1 MNDEPYDL
9 ESVQDQY
16 EDSAI
21 TLLVNLMMQEEGGRY
36 LEESKRFEENHSF
49 GDDMDKQALKT
60 IDRHFSS
67 IRRKEKMAIIGKAFS
82 HVAKVFLIVFLIFSI
97 TFTTASAFREATM
110 DFVIK
115 TFDKGTVINKWQ
127 FVKNSTTQIR
137 GLKWLPEGDWE
148 LTYFSINGNSLTLQ
162 YDRLDGAFVYFCEIP
177 TSDGSLTIDTEDAI
191 IFDEYQVNGYSSIMS
206 IKEDYIILAWID
218 EDAGMIRNIEVSG
231 PSNILDPEIVIKIAE
246 RVV

>member
-49 GDDMDKQALKT
+49 GVDLDKQALKT

-67 IRRKEKMAIIGKAFS
+67 IRRKEKMAVVGKAFS

-97 TFTTASAFREATM
+97 TFTSVSAFRDVAM
-110 DFVIK
+110 NFVVK
-115 TFDKGTVINKWQ
+115 TFDHSSTIVSWLGQNKA
-127 FVKNSTTQIR
+127 STLR
-137 GLKWLPEGDWE
+137 YAPSWLPDNSWE
-148 LTYFSINGNSLTLQ
+148 LVNYSSSDSTYTLEYKNADGDSLNILMTDSASGN
-162 YDRLDGAFVYFCEIP
+162 I
-177 TSDGSLTIDTEDAI
+177 TIDTENTEIRTDI
-191 IFDEYQVNGYSSIMS
+191 LINKNPSIMS
-206 IKEDYIILAWID
+206 IDSEAVILSWED
-218 EDAGMIRNIEVSG
+218 ESRNLFCTLVICGSE
-231 PSNILDPEIVIKIAE
+231 NNLDPQIAQKIAE
-246 RVV
+246 SIK